1 MVPYGEVH
9 STPEVM
15 ADISATP
22 SSEKMTN
29 LITDYSGD
37 PVTLD
42 DNLGLRPRARAVS
55 GLRPCARAIFGSAPP
70 IIQLALSIATSIFV
84 VTVDFVH
91 YFLTAARRL
100 VVCARERFTAACA
113 LSAACVARAKTRVA
127 FGSGVY
133 CVFTI
138 LLTVT
143 LAVAVSGPTPVP
155 VPAEPLP
162 DMISINGACHFA
174 LTSSSASA
182 QPPGRPP
189 GAPGRQP
196 DGWFTTV
203 LTGPLSSPAPRHGA
217 TQLHTS
223 NSSHPAPAQAR
234 VPTMRTISCW
244 GGVLRSSLP
253 VAARSVA
260 VSCPLPPSSCHR
272 LRADADASCR
282 TSPPGRRPWGG
293 PGEGGAAPDL
303 AAEAPAE
310 AVTQEAE
317 ATAEATTQ
325 GGAEATAEAAAH
337 KANQP
342 AEASAQTEA
351 EAPVTAAQTKAPAAA
366 ATRKP
371 WWNLF
376 RICYISAVA
385 VSCTVEDQSLAFVFE
400 RDTSPRTAG
409 ALLASARDACAALDS
424 ERTCSAASAVAERSA
439 SASAARAVAV
449 GCTVEQGVATVKC
462 AASPRT
468 AGALL
473 ASARDACAALDYDW
487 ARPAAAS
494 TVAELSASASA
505 ASAVA
510 AAVTVEYSSL
520 ASVIESDNSHRTASA
535 SRARDACAALDYD
548 WTRPRR
554 LRRSRALGQRLCRQ
568 RHRRRPYRRARHRL
582 RQARCRAS
590 HGRRSSR
597 QCSRRL
603 RQPRLQADVLCRLR
617 RSRAIRQLL
626 PRASPPSRATL
637 ECQLLP
643 PRAAFGLART
653 GVAIYGTSPTPSA
666 SVLGGASEFGRL
678 CHPPH
683 TTHYTQCT
691 STAHPAPCPQ
701 CQYSSFLVLNLV
713 TVLRP
718 LRAFA

>member
-113 LSAACVARAKTRVA
+113 LSAACVARAKTRIA

-196 DGWFTTV
+196 DGWFTAV
-203 LTGPLSSPAPRHGA
+203 LTGPSINNIIAGAETRRSSTSTSNHPPCPSPKRGCRRCGPSRVGGVASVESTGRRPAPLPSA
-217 TQLHTS
+217 APCLLHY
-223 NSSHPAPAQAR
+223 
-234 VPTMRTISCW
+234 
-244 GGVLRSSLP
+244 
-253 VAARSVA
+253 
-260 VSCPLPPSSCHR
+260 CHR
-272 LRADADASCR
+272 LQADADASCQ

-293 PGEGGAAPDL
+293 PGEGGAAPDP
-303 AAEAPAE
+303 AAEAPTE
-310 AVTQEAE
+310 AAIQEDE

-325 GGAEATAEAAAH
+325 GAEATAEAAAH
-337 KANQP
+337 KAKEP

-351 EAPVTAAQTKAPAAA
+351 EAPVTAAPAKAPAAA
-366 ATRKP
+366 ATRKL

-385 VSCTVEDQSLAFVFE
+385 VSCTVEDPSLPSSSSVI
-400 RDTSPRTAG
+400 PR
-409 ALLASARDACAALDS
+409 L
-424 ERTCSAASAVAERSA
+424 
-439 SASAARAVAV
+439 
-449 GCTVEQGVATVKC
+449 
-462 AASPRT
+462 
-468 AGALL
+468 
-473 ASARDACAALDYDW
+473 
-487 ARPAAAS
+487 ARPA
-494 TVAELSASASA
+494 L
-505 ASAVA
+505 
-510 AAVTVEYSSL
+510 
-520 ASVIESDNSHRTASA
+520 
-535 SRARDACAALDYD
+535 
-548 WTRPRR
+548 
-554 LRRSRALGQRLCRQ
+554 
-568 RHRRRPYRRARHRL
+568 
-582 RQARCRAS
+582 
-590 HGRRSSR
+590 
-597 QCSRRL
+597 
-603 RQPRLQADVLCRLR
+603 
-617 RSRAIRQLL
+617 
-626 PRASPPSRATL
+626 
-637 ECQLLP
+637 
-643 PRAAFGLART
+643 F
-653 GVAIYGTSPTPSA
+653 
-666 SVLGGASEFGRL
+666 
-678 CHPPH
+678 
-683 TTHYTQCT
+683 
-691 STAHPAPCPQ
+691 
-701 CQYSSFLVLNLV
+701 
-713 TVLRP
+713 
-718 LRAFA
+718 